1 MKLRTRATET
11 DRVDLPFGQWSVAR
25 QLLTYDW
32 SSVRFASMASAGFY
46 AIESHTIRFGRDG
59 ERIANRRIADL
70 FSRCVRKNPQGGYML
85 QMGDERAALEV
96 EDTPFVV
103 RQIEGDPERGF
114 IVTLND
120 GTREPLDPS
129 SLRCGADNAFYCRVK
144 DGECEARLLRPA
156 HYALAQWA
164 EAGADGRFSV
174 RVGGRQFPLD
184 AR

>member
-1 MKLRTRATET
+1 
-11 DRVDLPFGQWSVAR
+11 
-25 QLLTYDW
+25 
-32 SSVRFASMASAGFY
+32 MASAGFY
-46 AIESHTIRFGRDG
+46 AIESHTIRFGRDGEWYSDG